1 MCTRKWE
8 NVWYIQYIYISSER
22 GETIVYLHH
31 VYDLVLCISER
42 KKLYYT
48 YSVVLIQTLCI
59 WNKKTVSYLQCVMIQ
74 TLCIRKRY
82 WCRLCASER
91 GKLYHTYSVFM
102 IQNLCIRNRKTVSYL
117 QYVQYLLILCV
128 WKDGICII
136 LTWSEHFGNGK

>member
-1 MCTRKWE
+1 MCIRKGE
-8 NVWYIQYIYISSER
+8 NVWYIQYNYIIPER
-22 GETIVYLHH
+22 GEHILFLQH

-48 YSVVLIQTLCI
+48 YSVFMIQTLCI

-82 WCRLCASER
+82 WSRLCVSKR

-102 IQNLCIRNRKTVSYL
+102 IQNLCIRKRETVSYL
-117 QYVQYLLILCV
+117 Q
-128 WKDGICII
+128 CIYDP
-136 LTWSEHFGNGK
+136 EFVYQK